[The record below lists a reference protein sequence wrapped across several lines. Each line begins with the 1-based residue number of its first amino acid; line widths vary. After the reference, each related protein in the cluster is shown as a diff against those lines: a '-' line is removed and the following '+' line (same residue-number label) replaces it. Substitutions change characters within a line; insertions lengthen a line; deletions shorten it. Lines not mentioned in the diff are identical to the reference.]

1 MHNVVHLAFLIYVVI
16 LLPHFLLKVIIFEYY
31 MKEIKKKEILLG
43 KHFLLIHE
51 GE

>member
-1 MHNVVHLAFLIYVVI
+1 MHNVVHLTFLICVVI

-31 MKEIKKKEILLG
+31 MKEIKKERNILG